1 MQATVQDR
9 LPGDRVSA
17 TGAGGTI
24 PVDGSYEGVVSMTAI
39 VHHTDKLRELDDGT
53 RQAWHAYNEGLRGL
67 GGEEY
72 ERAETDSWEELQREL
87 RRLERRRKTLTQN
100 ST

>member
-1 MQATVQDR
+1 M
-9 LPGDRVSA
+9 L
-17 TGAGGTI
+17 
-24 PVDGSYEGVVSMTAI
+24 VDGSYEGVVSMTAI
-39 VHHTDKLRELDDGT
+39 VHDTDKLRELDDGT

-87 RRLERRRKTLTQN
+87 RRIERRRKTLTQN